1 MARSSSQKLKLLYLL
16 EYLEKYTDENHPV
29 SVADMIQYLDKNEIK
44 AERKSIYDDLE
55 SLRTYGID
63 IIKTKQGKATLYYVG
78 ERDFELPELKL
89 MVDSV
94 QSSKFITHKKTLS
107 LIKKIESLASIY
119 QAKSLNRQVF
129 VKNRIKAMNES
140 IYYNVDKIHTGIA
153 ENKKIR
159 FQYFE
164 YTIQKER
171 RFRHDGSYY
180 TVSPFGLTWDDE
192 NYYLVSYDSQ
202 AETIKHFRVDKM
214 ANIRITQENR
224 DGKEVYQA
232 MDMGIYAKKVFGMFS
247 GEEQSVQMR
256 FDNRL
261 VGAVLDRLGRDVIL
275 IPDGEEHFTV
285 RTEVMISPQF
295 YAWICGFGVMAKICA
310 PQAVV
315 NDMKDYIQ
323 NIQQLYD

>member
-1 MARSSSQKLKLLYLL
+1 
-16 EYLEKYTDENHPV
+16 
-29 SVADMIQYLDKNEIK
+29 
-44 AERKSIYDDLE
+44 
-55 SLRTYGID
+55 
-63 IIKTKQGKATLYYVG
+63 
-78 ERDFELPELKL
+78 
-89 MVDSV
+89 
-94 QSSKFITHKKTLS
+94 
-107 LIKKIESLASIY
+107 
-119 QAKSLNRQVF
+119 
-129 VKNRIKAMNES
+129 
-140 IYYNVDKIHTGIA
+140 
-153 ENKKIR
+153 
-159 FQYFE
+159 
-164 YTIQKER
+164 
-171 RFRHDGSYY
+171 
-180 TVSPFGLTWDDE
+180 
-192 NYYLVSYDSQ
+192 
-202 AETIKHFRVDKM
+202 M

-285 RTEVMISPQF
+285 RTEVIISPQF